1 MEERKSVEFSGKT
14 TEEAIEKGLASLGKA
29 RDAVEITVLSEGSRG
44 VLGIGAEEARVAIRV
59 LPETPAPTE
68 PSAEGIPTE
77 DAADLPI
84 DTAKEALEQMLRL
97 MEMDCHVEVR
107 TDVSM
112 PGTDHIPF
120 VLDVQSEE
128 DLGILIGRRG
138 ETLAAL
144 QYLTRL
150 IVGHKTSRWHEFV
163 VDVQNYKAR
172 RGEALQNL
180 AQRMAER
187 VIETGRAVTLEAMP
201 PAERRI
207 VHLALREHPQVTTH
221 SIGEGDSR
229 KVMILPKE

>member
-1 MEERKSVEFSGKT
+1 MEERKSAEFTGKT
-14 TEEAIEKGLASLGKA
+14 TEEAIEKGLASLGKS
-29 RDAVEITVLSEGSRG
+29 RDEVEITILSEGNRG
-44 VLGIGAEEARVAIRV
+44 LLGIGAEDARVAIRV
-59 LPETPAPTE
+59 LSEAPAPSE
-68 PSAEGIPTE
+68 PTSESAPAE
-77 DAADLPI
+77 DAGDLPI

-97 MEMDCHVEVR
+97 MDIACHVEVR

-112 PGTDHIPF
+112 PGTDRVPF
-120 VLDVQSEE
+120 VLDIQSDD

-138 ETLAAL
+138 ETLTAL

-150 IVGHKTSRWHEFV
+150 MVGHKTGKWYEFV
-163 VDVQNYKAR
+163 VDVQNYKVR
-172 RGEALQNL
+172 RGEALQKL
-180 AQRMAER
+180 AQRMADR

-207 VHLALREHPQVTTH
+207 VHLALRDHPQVTTH